1 MWYIILY
8 IALSFNNLLIIF
20 SYQCI
25 KSLHILSWCSS
36 MFYFWMNLHLFNY
49 YSINVHLDGF
59 YFLAIINNASTY
71 NIYNFAY
78 MSYGWVLS
86 HFSHVQ
92 LCVTLWTVAH
102 QAPLF
107 IGFSRQKYW
116 SGLPCP
122 PRMSYINYLL

>member
-1 MWYIILY
+1 
-8 IALSFNNLLIIF
+8 
-20 SYQCI
+20 
-25 KSLHILSWCSS
+25 
-36 MFYFWMNLHLFNY
+36 
-49 YSINVHLDGF
+49 
-59 YFLAIINNASTY
+59 
-71 NIYNFAY
+71 

-122 PRMSYINYLL
+122 PRMSYISYLL